1 MTALVRANAIRAADA
16 IHTAERIHL
25 SNPLHIPR
33 KLVDRFA
40 KIVNDIEK
48 KRSGKQEE
56 AK

>member
-1 MTALVRANAIRAADA
+1 MTALVRANAKRAADA
-16 IHTAERIHL
+16 IQTAEMIHL

-48 KRSGKQEE
+48 KRSG
-56 AK
+56 